1 MPALNKFVCAI
12 ALAGVSSTTIAYAQE
27 QDTQS
32 QAPQAQEDGKTTSA
46 FGGFLKGMTDS
57 VNGAL
62 KKVNESVGAR
72 KKAGSTEQGTAADP
86 SSGAVSANGG
96 TQPGQPA
103 NLAPSI
109 KQTALAGIFAKYP
122 YDGTPKTYFPRVA
135 VTVTDWSRND
145 CWTAVATLWNTKSK
159 SESIPP
165 FSVCWGKGLGFAVNN
180 AANLHLFMQQSAVET
195 SGNVRS
201 IGPKPPMLAIP
212 NQTPMRESQQENF
225 TGFIQQ
231 LVLETGWQPG
241 APTNM
246 WLVAFDP
253 NGSKG
258 VKSVPVGVGGGS
270 DRSARAESTEESAT
284 LVGQSVSKQC
294 KADNFSIEKYNRIV
308 AGMSFDSVKKIIG
321 CEPDPDFTRRN
332 SDYVVHMWQATIN
345 NLVAARA
352 IEVFF
357 DASGTKVAPLGKS
370 FKSAK
375 GF

>member
-1 MPALNKFVCAI
+1 MCHRPGWRVDRADRLCAGAGYPAADTEG
-12 ALAGVSSTTIAYAQE
+12 AGRRQVDVRLRRI
-27 QDTQS
+27 
-32 QAPQAQEDGKTTSA
+32 PQGNDRLGERG
-46 FGGFLKGMTDS
+46 
-57 VNGAL
+57 V
-62 KKVNESVGAR
+62 KKVNESVAAR
-72 KKAGSTEQGTAADP
+72 KKANPNDPAAAADT
-86 SSGAVSANGG
+86 SSSASAASGAAGAA
-96 TQPGQPA
+96 QPA
-103 NLAPSI
+103 RGAGLAPSI
-109 KQTALAGIFAKYP
+109 KQSPLAGIFAKYP
-122 YDGTPKTYFPRVA
+122 FDGTPKTYFPRVA
-135 VTVTDWSRND
+135 VTVTDWSRSD
-145 CWTAVATLWNTKSK
+145 CWTAVATLWKTKSK

-165 FSVCWGKGLGFAVNN
+165 FSVCWGTGLGFAVNN
-180 AANLHLFMQQSAVET
+180 AANLHLFMQQSAAEH

-201 IGPKPPMLAIP
+201 IGPKPPMLAVP

-231 LVLETGWQPG
+231 LVLDTGWQPG

-258 VKSVPVGVGGGS
+258 VQSVPVASGS
-270 DRSARAESTEESAT
+270 GADRSARAESSEESAT

-357 DASGTKVAPLGKS
+357 DASGTKVAPLGKN

>member
-1 MPALNKFVCAI
+1 MCAF
-12 ALAGVSSTTIAYAQE
+12 ALAGLSTATIAYAQE

-32 QAPQAQEDGKTTSA
+32 QTPKAQEDGKSTSA

-72 KKAGSTEQGTAADP
+72 KKANANEQAGTAD
-86 SSGAVSANGG
+86 SSTSASSANGAS
-96 TQPGQPA
+96 QSGQPA
-103 NLAPSI
+103 SLAPSI
-109 KQTALAGIFAKYP
+109 KQTALAGIFAKHP
-122 YDGTPKTYFPRVA
+122 YDGTPKSYFPRVA
-135 VTVTDWSRND
+135 VTVTDWSRGD
-145 CWTAVATLWNTKSK
+145 CWTAVAMLWSTKSK

-165 FSVCWGKGLGFAVNN
+165 FSVCWGQGLGFAVNN

-201 IGPKPPMLAIP
+201 IGPKPPMIAIP
-212 NQTPMRESQQENF
+212 NQTPMRESQQNDF
-225 TGFIQQ
+225 NGFIEQ
-231 LVLETGWQPG
+231 LVLDTGWQPG

-258 VKSVPVGVGGGS
+258 VKSVPVGSGGGS
-270 DRSARAESTEESAT
+270 DRSARAESSEESAT

-332 SDYVVHMWQATIN
+332 ADYVVHMWQATIN

-357 DASGTKVAPLGKS
+357 DASGAKVAPLGKS